1 MKLALTGRQKKQLN
15 HKISVEIYSIIQI
28 STQIQFELTI
38 CEEFVAKGINM
49 GAALYGCCSDDIYGL
64 SAF

>member
-28 STQIQFELTI
+28 STRIQFELTLNSKDLFSEI
-38 CEEFVAKGINM
+38 REISG
-49 GAALYGCCSDDIYGL
+49 
-64 SAF
+64 